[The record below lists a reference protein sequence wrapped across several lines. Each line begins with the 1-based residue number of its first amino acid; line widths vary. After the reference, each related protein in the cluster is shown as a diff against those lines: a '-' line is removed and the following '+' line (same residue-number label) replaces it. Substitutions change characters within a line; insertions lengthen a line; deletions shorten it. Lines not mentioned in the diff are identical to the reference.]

1 MAKQKE
7 ENEQML
13 SDFKRFLIQVVKL
26 GGTCFPTWLRNVN
39 KASLALCL
47 PMCDPFCLNSKH
59 RRWNDVFI
67 PGYSNQKKGKLNSA
81 LMFGHEKHV
90 LTYSEIASTHLSC

>member
-26 GGTCFPTWLRNVN
+26 GGTCFPT
-39 KASLALCL
+39 
-47 PMCDPFCLNSKH
+47 
-59 RRWNDVFI
+59 
-67 PGYSNQKKGKLNSA
+67 
-81 LMFGHEKHV
+81 
-90 LTYSEIASTHLSC
+90 